1 MDRVSLIYRALAGE
15 ADPTEKK
22 ELDDWIAKSEANR
35 EEFEDIKL
43 LWEFS
48 ETTPDHGQVDDRGFE
63 KIKQQVMQRLKAK
76 ARLKHALYTIA
87 LAVAILI
94 LVLVTKWTWFSDL
107 DSVQFNRTGL
117 NEIIKELEK
126 NYSIQIDVSNPG
138 IQRCR
143 LTATFYKVDDEQLTL
158 KAIEQALN
166 VEFIMSGKR
175 KYNLRGSACLDL

>member
-1 MDRVSLIYRALAGE
+1 MDRVSLIYKVLGGE
-15 ADPTEKK
+15 ADQAEQK
-22 ELDDWIAKSEANR
+22 ELEDWIAKSEANR

-48 ETTPDHGQVDDRGFE
+48 ETTPDHEHVDDRGFE

-76 ARLKHALYTIA
+76 ARLKHALYAIA
-87 LAVAILI
+87 LAIAILL

>member
-1 MDRVSLIYRALAGE
+1 MDRVSLIYRVLANE

-48 ETTPDHGQVDDRGFE
+48 EMTPDHGQVDDRGFE

-76 ARLKHALYTIA
+76 ARLKHALYAIA

-94 LVLVTKWTWFSDL
+94 LVLVTKWTWFSDS

-126 NYSIQIDVSNPG
+126 NYSIQIDVS
-138 IQRCR
+138 
-143 LTATFYKVDDEQLTL
+143 KVDDEQLTL

-166 VEFIMSGKR
+166 VEFIMSGNR
-175 KYNLRGSACLDL
+175 KYSLRGSACLDL